1 MRMNDSLQE
10 KAVEATKWS
19 LATQV
24 VSKLI
29 SPVTQLVLAHI
40 LAPDAFGIIAIITM
54 IVSFADMFSDAGF
67 QKYLIQ
73 HDYRSARDLE
83 LSADVAFWTN
93 LFVSVA
99 IWASVCF
106 FKDNLA
112 SLLGN
117 SSIGFGIAVACSS
130 LPLTALIS
138 VQTALYQRRFNF
150 RILFSSKVGSSLL
163 IMLVSIPL
171 AVLGFDYWSLIIG
184 TIVSNIFLAIWLTLK
199 SDWVPRPRYD
209 FGELRA
215 MFTFSAWTLIEAFSI
230 WLTTWAGALILGSL
244 MSSYYLGLFN
254 TSVSLVNAVTN
265 VIAGAINPVAF
276 SALSRLQF
284 DKKRF
289 NSTFYTMQSYLGF
302 AVIPIACALFV
313 FSDLL
318 VGVFLGPSWTE
329 ASTFF
334 GLYSLSSAFVVVF
347 GHIAS
352 DAYRAIGKPQ
362 FSLAAQL
369 GFLAFYVPSL
379 YAGSV
384 LGFAALSH
392 CSFGPNC
399 RISSLALSDMQA
411 VYGAFATQNDEKH
424 EMDLCLFVCCLL
436 FRFLRHKIFWFWLS
450 RSTDRC
456 FFCCGFV
463 SRFDSYEKKRAD
475 RFL

>member
-199 SDWVPRPRYD
+199 SDWVPRPR
-209 FGELRA
+209 
-215 MFTFSAWTLIEAFSI
+215 
-230 WLTTWAGALILGSL
+230 
-244 MSSYYLGLFN
+244 
-254 TSVSLVNAVTN
+254 
-265 VIAGAINPVAF
+265 
-276 SALSRLQF
+276 
-284 DKKRF
+284 
-289 NSTFYTMQSYLGF
+289 
-302 AVIPIACALFV
+302 
-313 FSDLL
+313 
-318 VGVFLGPSWTE
+318 
-329 ASTFF
+329 
-334 GLYSLSSAFVVVF
+334 
-347 GHIAS
+347 
-352 DAYRAIGKPQ
+352 
-362 FSLAAQL
+362 
-369 GFLAFYVPSL
+369 
-379 YAGSV
+379 
-384 LGFAALSH
+384 
-392 CSFGPNC
+392 
-399 RISSLALSDMQA
+399 
-411 VYGAFATQNDEKH
+411 
-424 EMDLCLFVCCLL
+424 
-436 FRFLRHKIFWFWLS
+436 
-450 RSTDRC
+450 
-456 FFCCGFV
+456 
-463 SRFDSYEKKRAD
+463 
-475 RFL
+475 